1 MLAGWLADQGNGV
14 GDGGVDDD
22 AAALTSFVLRYKL
35 TASYKNNNNNNNK
48 NNKNNNNNN
57 NNNNNSKHSSDSST
71 PNKQKAF
78 EEKFSFLTAFVGCS
92 RIQCINFLVEIFIK
106 FRSTIDYVRA
116 RIMTATP
123 ATFIGVD
130 DDDDDYD
137 TDVVQSLSIST
148 HSSTPM
154 AIPLAGAAVRNDII
168 EK

>member
-1 MLAGWLADQGNGV
+1 MHCNKIV
-14 GDGGVDDD
+14 
-22 AAALTSFVLRYKL
+22 SKL
-35 TASYKNNNNNNNK
+35 TI
-48 NNKNNNNNN
+48 
-57 NNNNNSKHSSDSST
+57 
-71 PNKQKAF
+71 
-78 EEKFSFLTAFVGCS
+78 EL
-92 RIQCINFLVEIFIK
+92 CINSEYECECLSLCECNSLVNPFLKIPDFLVEIFIK

-148 HSSTPM
+148 HSSTTM
-154 AIPLAGAAVRNDII
+154 IIPLAGAAVRNDII